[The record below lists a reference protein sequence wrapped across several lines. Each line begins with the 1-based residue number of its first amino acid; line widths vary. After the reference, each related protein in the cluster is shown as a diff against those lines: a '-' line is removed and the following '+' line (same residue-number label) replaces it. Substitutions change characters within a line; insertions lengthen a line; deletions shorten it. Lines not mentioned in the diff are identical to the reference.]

1 MGTKLA
7 ELQIK
12 FLQKIDLTFVRWRS
26 IINKKIE
33 KLKEEQ
39 RTED

>member
-7 ELQIK
+7 EMQIS
-12 FLQKIDLTFVRWRS
+12 FLQKIDLTFCRWRS
-26 IINKKIE
+26 IINKRIE

-39 RTED
+39 RTEE